1 MSDTLAPLLVKWLT
15 HDLATPIATV
25 MTASEL
31 LGDTADAEIN
41 DLVSAGAQRL
51 GARLRLIRA
60 ALSPGDAPIGG
71 SAFRKLITQGIPDS
85 SLTWNVQADAV
96 DLRAAII
103 AAAAMLMADVRRG
116 QPLTIAR
123 DSVRWQI
130 ETGQIE
136 TGQIETG
143 QIETGQ
149 IETGQ
154 GEAVFPAAVVAALS
168 GAAATD
174 PRSAIAEMLVATAA
188 RVGVTLSVVP
198 DGLAWQ

>member
-41 DLVSAGAQRL
+41 DLVSAGAQRV

-60 ALSPGDAPIGG
+60 ALAPGDAPIGG
-71 SAFRKLITQGIPDS
+71 SAFRKLITQGIPES

-123 DSVRWQI
+123 DSVRWQN
-130 ETGQIE
+130 EA
-136 TGQIETG
+136 
-143 QIETGQ
+143 
-149 IETGQ
+149 GQ
-154 GEAVFPAAVVAALS
+154 GEAVFPAAVAAALS
-168 GAAATD
+168 GALATD